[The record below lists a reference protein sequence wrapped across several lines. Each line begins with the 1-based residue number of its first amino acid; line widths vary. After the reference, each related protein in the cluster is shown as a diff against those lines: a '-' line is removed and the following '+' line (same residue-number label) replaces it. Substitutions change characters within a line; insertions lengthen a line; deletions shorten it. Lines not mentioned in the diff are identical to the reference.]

1 MTPRLTAITGP
12 LKGQIFPLNEAAI
25 SLGRESANRICVSD
39 LSVSRRHCVFEKE
52 EEQFRVTDLNSRNGT
67 FINGVPVKE
76 RWLEHGDEVKIGDS
90 VFLFL
95 LQETEPVLSHR
106 GVEFRETDLVTR
118 SEVQLRWEDA
128 VYLHP
133 ERVLAERPATARLAR
148 HFDALLKIS
157 TWINSIR
164 GLEELQLKL
173 LESILEVIPANRGA
187 ILLAE
192 EGLEEFRSVLGW
204 ERNLGENRAVQVSRT
219 IVRRVLQEGV
229 AILSNDVLENEA
241 FSGAQSLIA
250 SQIKWLVCVPLPLF
264 EKIIGVIYVDSSDP
278 SMGLDE
284 DHLQL
289 MAAIARIAASALD
302 AARRMEWLEGEN
314 RRLQQDLSIEH
325 NMIGES
331 SRMREV
337 YGFISRAAPTDS
349 TVLIRGESGT
359 GKELVARALHANSR
373 RAGKP
378 FVAIN
383 CAVLSETL
391 LESELFGHE
400 KGAFTGA
407 IAQKKGKLELADG
420 GSVFLDEMGELA
432 TALQAKLLRVL
443 QEHEFERIG
452 GTRPIKV
459 DLRLIAATNRNL
471 EEAMKS
477 GSFRQDLYYRL
488 NVVLLTMPPLRDRP
502 EDISLLVNYFIARY
516 SQKCGRRISGI
527 APKARHCL
535 MRYTWPGNVR
545 ELENAIERAVV
556 LGSSDLIVPED
567 LPETVLE
574 AEVSGAVSITRYHD
588 AVRQKKKEIIIKAVE
603 QTSGNYTEA
612 AKLLGVNPNYLHRLI
627 RNMDLKG
634 ELKNRGSGKG
644 L

>member
-95 LQETEPVLSHR
+95 LQETEPVLPHR

-204 ERNLGENRAVQVSRT
+204 ERDLGENRAVQVSRT

-250 SQIKWLVCVPLPLF
+250 SRIKWLVCVPLPLF

-278 SMGLDE
+278 STELDE
-284 DHLQL
+284 DYLQL
-289 MAAIARIAASALD
+289 VAAIARIAASALD

-337 YGFISRAAPTDS
+337 YRFISRAAPTDS

-634 ELKNRGSGKG
+634 ELKNRQ
-644 L
+644 